1 MMAMIF
7 SGNKHPEGPSEP
19 ATSASHCW
27 QLLFHGEQFFSFHGE
42 SFCLCDNYFTVKVFM
57 IFMTTLSR
65 QSCCVVVIMFGFRR
79 SCWSCWSKFVWHS
92 LAILS
97 WWLGFGLR
105 IFLVF
110 SFFPPWREH
119 DALNHFSRRWL
130 KILQEENEGRMALE
144 VDDETIVWP
153 GGSRF

>member
-27 QLLFHGEQFFSFHGE
+27 QLLFHGEQFFFLLLFHGE
-42 SFCLCDNYFTVKVFM
+42 SFCLYDNSFTVKVFM
-57 IFMTTLSR
+57 IYMTTLSF
-65 QSCCVVVIMFGFRR
+65 VVLRWFQRVLLKFLSM
-79 SCWSCWSKFVWHS
+79 FVWYF
-92 LAILS
+92 LAILL
-97 WWLGFGLR
+97 WWLGFSLR
-105 IFLVF
+105 IF
-110 SFFPPWREH
+110 SFLPPWRER

>member
-27 QLLFHGEQFFSFHGE
+27 QLLFHGEQFFFLLLFHGE
-42 SFCLCDNYFTVKVFM
+42 SFCLYDNSLTVKVFM
-57 IFMTTLSR
+57 IYMTTLSF
-65 QSCCVVVIMFGFRR
+65 VVLRWFQRVLLKFLSM
-79 SCWSCWSKFVWHS
+79 FVWYF
-92 LAILS
+92 LAILL
-97 WWLGFGLR
+97 WWLGFSMR
-105 IFLVF
+105 IFFIF
-110 SFFPPWREH
+110 SFFPH
-119 DALNHFSRRWL
+119 ALSHFSRRWL